1 MDENEKTEP
10 REPITPAR
18 VLKELAE
25 IAVSMAS
32 VSKRLKSVERTQ
44 LLQEA
49 GRRKLAETVQRHQG
63 ILDRWGALLRR
74 EHLLPEPEEPTP
86 PADGAVN

>member
-1 MDENEKTEP
+1 MTPEEAKAKALAQVKKIADDWEKLET
-10 REPITPAR
+10 R
-18 VLKELAE
+18 V
-25 IAVSMAS
+25 
-32 VSKRLKSVERTQ
+32 KSLERTQ